1 MLAISADSHV
11 TEPGDCYLP
20 RIDPRFRD
28 RAPRAI
34 THDTMGAVML
44 VDNGA
49 TLVPYG
55 MVAAAGR
62 PVDKIGPFQH
72 VGWDELHAGGWDPD
86 ARLHEQDL
94 DGVAAEVLYPSVGML
109 LCNLADAD
117 YKHACFDAYNRWMAE
132 FQARDPR
139 RLIGVGQTALRSVE
153 EGIADLERIHD
164 LGLRGVMVPGFAAC
178 HDDGDFDDPRW
189 DPFWRA
195 AIDLKLPLSFHILTS
210 GNDGLLAPQYRG
222 PKMNSFLGIMRGC
235 QDIIG
240 TLIFGGVFERVP
252 ELNVVCVEADAG
264 WAAHW
269 MYRAD
274 HAMKRHRNWLGHA
287 GAVTDAER
295 VFPRERLGDVP
306 GRLGRVPD
314 HAPREPRATALG
326 QRSPALRLDVPRFA
340 ACARGADRAPR
351 PRRPRRHRVAQHRAP
366 LRVGHHDA
374 QLKRARFVIRISSIL
389 YITSASS
396 FASTSSAPRFSRTC
410 SARLAPV
417 MTVETCGL
425 CAHHAIASCASEQP
439 SSSASPFSA
448 RTD

>member
-34 THDTMGAVML
+34 THETMGAVML
-44 VDNGA
+44 IDNGA

-62 PVDKIGPFQH
+62 PVERIGPFQH
-72 VGWDELHAGGWDPD
+72 VGWDELHEGGWDPD
-86 ARLHEQDL
+86 ARLREQDL

-117 YKHACFDAYNRWMAE
+117 YKRACFDAYNLWIAE

-139 RLIGVGQTALRSVE
+139 RLIGIGQTALRSVE

-178 HDDGDFDDPRW
+178 HDDGDYDDPRW

-195 AIDLKLPLSFHILTS
+195 AVELNLPLSFHILTS
-210 GNDGLLAPQYRG
+210 GNDGLMAPQYRG
-222 PKMNSFLGIMRGC
+222 PKMNSFLGIIRGC

-240 TLIFGGVFERVP
+240 TLVFGGVFERVP

-287 GAVTDAER
+287 ELSRMPSEYFRENVSVTFQDDWVAFQTTHLVNHERLLWASDHPHSDSTFPESQRVLAEQTAHLDPDVRDDIVWRNCARLYGLNGRVAER
-295 VFPRERLGDVP
+295 P
-306 GRLGRVPD
+306 GRAGD
-314 HAPREPRATALG
+314 
-326 QRSPALRLDVPRFA
+326 
-340 ACARGADRAPR
+340 
-351 PRRPRRHRVAQHRAP
+351 
-366 LRVGHHDA
+366 
-374 QLKRARFVIRISSIL
+374 
-389 YITSASS
+389 
-396 FASTSSAPRFSRTC
+396 
-410 SARLAPV
+410 
-417 MTVETCGL
+417 
-425 CAHHAIASCASEQP
+425 
-439 SSSASPFSA
+439 
-448 RTD
+448 